1 MRMSVRTIALTL
13 KPTADE
19 RVALERLQRQFN
31 AACNYISQVA
41 WERHDLKFNKVRLQR
56 LLYQEVRER
65 FGLLAQHVI
74 RAIAVVADSYKADK
88 THQHT
93 FQDDAAVVLDTPR
106 LYRIAH
112 NRASIAT
119 LDGRLKVQLGIGGH
133 QRQQIASATKLA
145 EADLVRDEKGRWRLL
160 VSAHYA
166 DPPAP
171 VPSDVL
177 GVDLGIRTIAR
188 DSDNNPYTGDKVLG
202 LRARY
207 AHMRTKLQKKGTASA
222 RKLRRKRSKREH
234 RFQRDVNHC
243 IAKDIVQRAIQSGR
257 AVALED
263 LTHLRARVRLKK
275 SQRRAHS
282 SWAYADLRAKIV
294 YKAAMAGVVVVFVD
308 PHYTSQTCSRCGHC
322 ERANRQSQ
330 ASFLCRRCGFAAH
343 ADWNA
348 ALNIRVRGRA
358 AVNLPDIPR
367 SGVLNGAGTSPQPL
381 GVGR

>member
-1 MRMSVRTIALTL
+1 MSVRTIALTL

-19 RVALERLQRQFN
+19 RVALERLQQQWS

-41 WERHDLKFNKVRLQR
+41 WERRDLKFNKVRLQR

-93 FQDDAAVVLDTPR
+93 FRDDAAVVLDTPR

-112 NRASIAT
+112 NRASMAT

-133 QRQQIASATKLA
+133 QRQQIASAVKLA
-145 EADLVRDEKGRWRLL
+145 EADLVRDEKERWRLL

-166 DPPAP
+166 DPPAS
-171 VPSDVL
+171 VPGDVL

-188 DSDNNPYTGDKVLG
+188 DSDNNPYAGDKVLG

-234 RFQRDVNHC
+234 RFQKDVNHC
-243 IAKDIVQRAIQSGR
+243 IAKGIVQRAAESGR

-263 LTHLRARVRLKK
+263 LTHLRERVRLKK

-294 YKAAMAGVVVVFVD
+294 YKATMAGVVVVFVD

-367 SGVLNGAGTSPQPL
+367 SGVLNGAGTSPQRL
-381 GVGR
+381 GVGC

>member
-1 MRMSVRTIALTL
+1 VSVRTIALTL

-19 RVALERLQRQFN
+19 RVALERLQRQWG

-41 WERHDLKFNKVRLQR
+41 WERRDLKFNKVRLQR

-93 FQDDAAVVLDTPR
+93 FRDDAAVVLDTPR

-119 LDGRLKVQLGIGGH
+119 LDGRLNVQLGIGGH

-145 EADLVRDEKGRWRLL
+145 EADLIRDEKGRWRLL

-166 DPPAP
+166 DLPAP
-171 VPSDVL
+171 VPADVL

-188 DSDNNPYTGDKVLG
+188 DSDNNSYTGDKVLG

-222 RKLRRKRSKREH
+222 RKLRRKRAKREH

-243 IAKDIVQRAIQSGR
+243 IAKDIVQRATQSGR

-263 LTHLRARVRLKK
+263 LTHLRERVRLKK
-275 SQRRAHS
+275 SQRRVHS

-330 ASFLCRRCGFAAH
+330 VSFLCRRCGFAAH

-348 ALNIRVRGRA
+348 ALNIRVQGRA

-367 SGVLNGAGTSPQPL
+367 SGVLSGAGTSPQPL
-381 GVGR
+381 GMGR

>member
-1 MRMSVRTIALTL
+1 MSVRTIALTL
-13 KPTADE
+13 RPTADE
-19 RVALERLQRQFN
+19 CAALEHLQEQWS
-31 AACNYISQVA
+31 AACNDISRVA
-41 WERHDLKFNKVRLQR
+41 WERCEFNKVRLQR
-56 LLYQEVRER
+56 LVYDDVRAR

-93 FQDDAAVVLDTPR
+93 FRADAAVVLDTPR
-106 LYRIAH
+106 LYRIVH

-133 QRQQIASATKLA
+133 QRQQIATAAKLA
-145 EADLVRDEKGRWRLL
+145 EADLIRDHKGRWRLL

-166 DPPAP
+166 DPPATA
-171 VPSDVL
+171 PSDVL
-177 GVDLGIRTIAR
+177 GVDLGIRHIAR
-188 DSDNNPYTGDKVLG
+188 DSDDVPYTGDKVLG

-207 AHMRTKLQKKGTASA
+207 DHLRTKLQKKGTASA

-234 RFQRDVNHC
+234 RFQKDTNHC
-243 IAKDIVQRAIQSGR
+243 IAKDLVQRAAQTGQ

-263 LTHLRARVRLKK
+263 LTHLRERVRLDK
-275 SQRRAHS
+275 SQRRTHS
-282 SWAYADLRAKIV
+282 SWAYADLRAKIA
-294 YKAAMAGVVVVFVD
+294 YKAAMAGVVVVYVD

-322 ERANRQSQ
+322 ERANRRSQ
-330 ASFLCRRCGFAAH
+330 DSFLCRRCGFAAH

-348 ALNIRVRGRA
+348 ALNIRARGRA
-358 AVNLPDIPR
+358 AVNLPYIPR
-367 SGVLNGAGTSPQPL
+367 CGAFNAAGTSPQPL